1 MTNAVDVIRVRATST
16 CVCEEECDCPA
27 HDSLAFTVNG
37 AGGFGGGDLVQG
49 KDGNV
54 FFSCKLLA
62 WEFSASSDFD
72 AAEKIKAFFTG
83 FKHVE
88 VRC

>member
-1 MTNAVDVIRVRATST
+1 MTNAVDVIRVNATST
-16 CVCEEECDCPA
+16 CVCEDECDCPA

-49 KDGNV
+49 KDGSL
-54 FFSCKLLA
+54 FFSCKFLA

-83 FKHVE
+83 FKHVD
-88 VRC
+88 VRF

>member
-1 MTNAVDVIRVRATST
+1 MTKAVDVIRVRTAST

-37 AGGFGGGDLVQG
+37 ASGFGGGDLVQG
-49 KDGNV
+49 KDGSV
-54 FFSCKLLA
+54 FFSCKFLA
-62 WEFSASSDFD
+62 WEFSASSDYD
-72 AAEKIKAFFTG
+72 AGEKIKAFFSG

-88 VRC
+88 VSF